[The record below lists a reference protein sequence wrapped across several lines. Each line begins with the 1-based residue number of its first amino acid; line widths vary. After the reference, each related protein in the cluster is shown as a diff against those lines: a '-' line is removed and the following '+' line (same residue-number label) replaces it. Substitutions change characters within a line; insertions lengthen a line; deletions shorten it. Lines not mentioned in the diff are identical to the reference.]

1 MPWAS
6 TQQPFG
12 GHHSAPRRVTLLR
25 MGSLVRSQTRPRF
38 AIIKAFAAL
47 VAVGLAYLISP
58 VAAIVVAVPIVVFL
72 LRRAVLSI
80 RP

>member
-1 MPWAS
+1 
-6 TQQPFG
+6 
-12 GHHSAPRRVTLLR
+12 